1 MKEYIGVKLIQAEP
15 ELNSVEPKV
24 REGYKVVYSDG
35 YTSWSPKDIF
45 EESYKEVKFPTN
57 IKKADSLVEERLVV
71 ETLELEN
78 KVYKLQFFIDTNDV
92 YQKLPKEEQSRLNQ
106 QLLAMK
112 YYLTILVERLENF
125 KNV

>member
-1 MKEYIGVKLIQAEP
+1 MKEYIGVKLIRAEP
-15 ELNSVEPKV
+15 ELNSGEPKV

-35 YTSWSPKDIF
+35 YTSWFPKNVF

-57 IKKADSLVEERLVV
+57 IKKADSLVEGRLVV

-78 KVYKLQFFIDTNDV
+78 KVYKLQFFIDTDDV
-92 YQKLPKEEQSRLNQ
+92 YQKLPEEEQSRLNQ